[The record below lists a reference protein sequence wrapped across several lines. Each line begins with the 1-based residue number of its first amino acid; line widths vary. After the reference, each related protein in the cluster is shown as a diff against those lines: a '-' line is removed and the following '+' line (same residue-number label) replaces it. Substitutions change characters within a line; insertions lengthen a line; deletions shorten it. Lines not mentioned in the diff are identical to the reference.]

1 MLVKTEYIKWAEH
14 DFVNVYYPDW
24 LKVVFFQDFKYMGIG
39 FGKKKYRILL
49 NEEIKKSLH
58 EHFKTSLTVG
68 T

>member
-1 MLVKTEYIKWAEH
+1 MKTEYMKSTEG

-24 LKVVFFQDFKYMGIG
+24 VNVVFFQNFKYMAIS

-49 NEEIKKSLH
+49 NEEIKKSLYD
-58 EHFKTSLTVG
+58 HFKSSLTVG